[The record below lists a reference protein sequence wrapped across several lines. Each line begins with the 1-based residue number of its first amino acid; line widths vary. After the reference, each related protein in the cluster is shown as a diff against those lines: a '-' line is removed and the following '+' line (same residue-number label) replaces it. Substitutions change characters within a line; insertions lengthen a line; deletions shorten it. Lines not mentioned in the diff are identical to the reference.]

1 MGLGIC
7 LRNDFVGY
15 KIYAC
20 YLPDPPYLAILLH
33 LFFQHV
39 ASYLFPRPK
48 IPLLTF
54 AAASASFSSE
64 HLSLSA
70 VISDF

>member
-1 MGLGIC
+1 MC

-20 YLPDPPYLAILLH
+20 YLPDPPYHATMLH
-33 LFFQHV
+33 TPFQQV

-48 IPLLTF
+48 IPLLLF
-54 AAASASFSSE
+54 AEASASSCSE
-64 HLSLSA
+64 HLSFSD

>member
-1 MGLGIC
+1 MR

-20 YLPDPPYLAILLH
+20 YLPDPPYHATELH
-33 LFFQHV
+33 TPFQQV

-48 IPLLTF
+48 IPLLPF
-54 AAASASFSSE
+54 AAASASSFSE

-70 VISDF
+70 VISDL

>member
-1 MGLGIC
+1 MC

-20 YLPDPPYLAILLH
+20 YLPDPPFHATELH
-33 LFFQHV
+33 TPFQQV

-48 IPLLTF
+48 MPLFPF
-54 AAASASFSSE
+54 AAESASSCSAHLCLSSDI
-64 HLSLSA
+64 A
-70 VISDF
+70 DF